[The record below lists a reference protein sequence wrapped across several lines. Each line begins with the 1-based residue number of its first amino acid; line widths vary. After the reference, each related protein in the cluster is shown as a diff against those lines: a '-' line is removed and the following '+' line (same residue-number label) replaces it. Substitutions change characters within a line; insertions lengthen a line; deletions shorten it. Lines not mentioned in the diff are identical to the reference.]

1 MKIVVIDGQGGRIG
15 GMFIDK
21 WIKAGNS
28 ENDIIAIGTNSTAT
42 ATMLKSGAKV
52 AATGE
57 NPVIVNCKKA
67 DFIVGPI
74 GIMAADALMGEVT
87 SKMAHAV
94 AVSDA
99 KKILIPMNT
108 CDYWVMGVGEQ
119 KPGELLDEAVEKLQN
134 TRYRV
139 E

>member
-1 MKIVVIDGQGGRIG
+1 
-15 GMFIDK
+15 
-21 WIKAGNS
+21 
-28 ENDIIAIGTNSTAT
+28 
-42 ATMLKSGAKV
+42 
-52 AATGE
+52 
-57 NPVIVNCKKA
+57 
-67 DFIVGPI
+67 
-74 GIMAADALMGEVT
+74 MAADALMGEVT

-119 KPGELLDEAVEKLQN
+119 KLGELLDEAVEKLQN